1 MIRSVIVAILL
12 LLVSLPAQATEAG
25 WALLRD
31 GGRVVLMRHA
41 MAPGTA
47 DPNSFDIENCR
58 TQRNLSD
65 RGRQQARR
73 IGALFSARAA
83 PVERVLSSRWCRALD
98 TARLAFGDSLVEP
111 LESLDPSPGDEET
124 ATARAKAVIDEVSDF
139 TGSGNMVMV
148 THQANIAALTGI
160 TAREGEA
167 IIVVAENDGLR
178 VLGRIIFN

>member
-1 MIRSVIVAILL
+1 LRRSMRAPPRGCGALVGNLPKQSLYDGSSLGIRMIRSVVVALLL

-65 RGRQQARR
+65 RGR
-73 IGALFSARAA
+73 
-83 PVERVLSSRWCRALD
+83 
-98 TARLAFGDSLVEP
+98 
-111 LESLDPSPGDEET
+111 
-124 ATARAKAVIDEVSDF
+124 
-139 TGSGNMVMV
+139 
-148 THQANIAALTGI
+148 
-160 TAREGEA
+160 
-167 IIVVAENDGLR
+167 
-178 VLGRIIFN
+178 